1 MADIFR
7 EIDEDLRRDRLGKL
21 WSKYG
26 KYLAALVVL
35 IIVATAAV
43 VAWRG
48 WQQRQAAA
56 AGVRYAAAAT
66 LLRDGAANP
75 AIQAFEAMGADG
87 GGYGL
92 LARLEAAELKA
103 KHGDK
108 AGGVAG
114 LQAIAADTRLD
125 QTYRDLALILA
136 ELYSLDTEQSGT
148 VIARIAPLIAPDNPW
163 RFMALEITA
172 LAQLKDG
179 NQAEALKTYT
189 QLADDLAAPQS
200 LRARAAEMV
209 ASLNKG
215 KPAS

>member
-26 KYLAALVVL
+26 KYLVGLVVL
-35 IIVATAAV
+35 IIVGTAAF

-48 WQQRQAAA
+48 WQQRQAAEE
-56 AGVRYAAAAT
+56 GVRYGAAAT
-66 LLRDGAANP
+66 LLRDGSTDE
-75 AIQAFEAMGADG
+75 AIKAFEALGNDG

-103 KHGDK
+103 KHGDQ
-108 AGGVAG
+108 AGGVAA

-125 QTYRDLALILA
+125 QTYRDLALVLA
-136 ELYSLDTEQSGT
+136 GLHSLDSEQPGT
-148 VIARIAPLIAPDNPW
+148 VIARIAPLISPDNPW